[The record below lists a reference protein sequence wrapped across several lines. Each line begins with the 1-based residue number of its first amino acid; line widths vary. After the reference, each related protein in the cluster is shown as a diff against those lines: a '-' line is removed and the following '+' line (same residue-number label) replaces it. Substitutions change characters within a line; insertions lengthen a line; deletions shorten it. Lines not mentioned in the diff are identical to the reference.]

1 MKDSSLHCIEV
12 TTVCQDKLLNFLDI
26 YINMSKFLD
35 LCEKFFDTRDYYE
48 ILKIEKDASEKDGKK
63 SIIFS
68 SF

>member
-1 MKDSSLHCIEV
+1 
-12 TTVCQDKLLNFLDI
+12 
-26 YINMSKFLD
+26 MSKFLD